1 MIRTWLLQ
9 EKEVVALTES
19 RSISLHYVISSQ
31 RCGESMVMQIIWST
45 VDTIVK
51 EGTMSMIDGSGFYVG
66 CMAWIST
73 EMLRRVLKK
82 IIESCESYR
91 I

>member
-9 EKEVVALTES
+9 EKKDVALTGHP
-19 RSISLHYVISSQ
+19 SILLHYVISSQ

-51 EGTMSMIDGSGFYVG
+51 ESTMPMIDGNGLYVC
-66 CMAWIST
+66 CMTWIST
-73 EMLRRVLKK
+73 K
-82 IIESCESYR
+82 ICCVVS
-91 I
+91 

>member
-9 EKEVVALTES
+9 ERKVVALTGN

-31 RCGESMVMQIIWST
+31 RCGESLVMQTIWST

-51 EGTMSMIDGSGFYVG
+51 EGIMSMIDGSGLYVG
-66 CMAWIST
+66 CMA
-73 EMLRRVLKK
+73 
-82 IIESCESYR
+82 
-91 I
+91 

>member
-9 EKEVVALTES
+9 ERKVVALTGS

-51 EGTMSMIDGSGFYVG
+51 EGTMSMIDGNGLYVC
-66 CMAWIST
+66 CMT
-73 EMLRRVLKK
+73 
-82 IIESCESYR
+82 
-91 I
+91 